1 MRRPNHTYCSLF
13 LLIISFVLF
22 CSIGRAS
29 AQTKNIAEQP
39 DTIPLLCGIQVSAD
53 LAGVA
58 QVVLSNYG
66 QYEAA
71 LRVSIKDKYF
81 PVFELGIGKA
91 KHDDELTGIHYDTS
105 SPYARIGMDVNIL
118 RKRLTGNRLYVG
130 ARYAFSPFKYTCTA
144 LVKDPVWG
152 STGEYGYSGIKASM
166 HWAELVFGAEAKVT
180 GPVHVGWSFR
190 YRQKISADFGDF
202 EKAWYIPGYGKDGSS
217 SLSGTFYVGIE
228 I

>member
-1 MRRPNHTYCSLF
+1 MRQTHHTYCSLF
-13 LLIISFVLF
+13 LLISSMMLIW
-22 CSIGRAS
+22 GTGKAT
-29 AQTKNIAEQP
+29 AQQKNIVEQP
-39 DTIPLLCGIQVSAD
+39 DTVPLFCGIQVSAD

-58 QVVLSNYG
+58 QIILSDYG

-81 PVFELGIGKA
+81 PVFELGMGKA
-91 KHDDELTGIHYDTS
+91 KHDNELTGIHYETN

-130 ARYAFSPFKYTCTA
+130 ARYAFSPFKYTCTT

-152 STGEYGYSGIKASM
+152 DMSEYGYSDIKASM
-166 HWAELVFGAEAKVT
+166 HWAELVFGVEAKVT
-180 GPVHVGWSFR
+180 GPLHVGWSVR
-190 YRQKISADFGDF
+190 YRQKISADFGTMN
-202 EKAWYIPGYGKDGSS
+202 KAWYIPGFGKDGSS